1 MKLPISASSLL
12 AAVAI
17 FTLAIAP
24 LQAQTNSG
32 TAAAT
37 VAPPP
42 AATAPAELADSGE
55 PLSSLLDKLI
65 PIVAIVMGCSI
76 PIVVVTAILYFS
88 HRKTKML
95 HETIQ
100 AMVEKGVPIP
110 PELLAKS
117 GGGWSQCGPPG
128 SSPFPGV
135 FGPTQPRND
144 LRTGL
149 LMTGLGI
156 GLMIFIGDPGAIVLF
171 LGIAFII
178 VGIFTRKKTTPEPT
192 PKP

>member
-12 AAVAI
+12 AAAAI

-117 GGGWSQCGPPG
+117 GGDWSRTCPPG
-128 SSPFPGV
+128 SDPFQNVFSPP
-135 FGPTQPRND
+135 PPRND

-149 LMTGLGI
+149 LMTGIGI
-156 GLMIFIGDPGAIVLF
+156 GLTIFIGDPGAIVLF
-171 LGIAFII
+171 LGIAFIL
-178 VGIFTRKKTTPEPT
+178 VGIFQKKKPLPEQP

>member
-12 AAVAI
+12 AAAAI

-55 PLSSLLDKLI
+55 LLSSLLDKLI

-110 PELLAKS
+110 PELLSKS
-117 GGGWSQCGPPG
+117 GGDWQQNCPPG
-128 SSPFPGV
+128 TSPFQTA
-135 FGPTQPRND
+135 FGLHQPRND

-149 LMTGLGI
+149 LMTGLGV
-156 GLMIFIGDPGAIVLF
+156 GLVIFIGSPGAIVLF
-171 LGIAFII
+171 LGIAFVL
-178 VGIFTRKKTTPEPT
+178 VGIFQKKNPAPEQP